1 MTAVTEGASLP
12 IALTIAGLDP
22 SGGAGVIADVRTFA
36 AFGCFATAAITS
48 LTFQNTKG
56 VFGAVHQTAETVRA
70 QVTPII
76 EDFTLSCAKTGMLP
90 TREVIAEV
98 ARLFREN
105 VLPAPVVD
113 PVMRATS
120 GDDLINDDAV
130 SCLVADLFPLARVVT
145 PNIPEAERLT
155 GLTIIDEAGMRLAA
169 QTIRELGARAVL
181 VKGGHLARR
190 QKAAGRRRS
199 AGGSRQTAGGRRQE
213 AGGRRQEADGRRQT
227 AESSRP
233 EVAFN
238 DVRQTAAVSE
248 QAIDVLDNEGRV
260 TVFRAELIAGGDVHG
275 SGCTLSAA
283 IAACLGKG
291 QNLEEAIQA
300 AKRFV
305 TEAIRHSPRLGHGAR
320 PLYKDIRH
328 LTPGT

>member
-1 MTAVTEGASLP
+1 MTASSAGNSLVV
-12 IALTIAGLDP
+12 ALTIAGIDP

-36 AFGCFATAAITS
+36 AFGCFATAAVTS
-48 LTFQNTKG
+48 LTFQNTTG
-56 VFGAVHQTAETVRA
+56 VFGALHQTPETVRA

-76 EDFTLSCAKTGMLP
+76 EDFNVSCAKTGMLP

-98 ARLFREN
+98 ARLFREMP
-105 VLPAPVVD
+105 LPAPVVD

-130 SCLVADLFPLARVVT
+130 SCLVADLFPLALVVT

-155 GLTIIDEAGMRLAA
+155 GLTITDESGMRQAA
-169 QTIRELGARAVL
+169 RIIRGMGARAVL

-190 QKAAGRRRS
+190 Q
-199 AGGSRQTAGGRRQE
+199 TAGGRWQE
-213 AGGRRQEADGRRQT
+213 IAI
-227 AESSRP
+227 
-233 EVAFN
+233 N
-238 DVRQTAAVSE
+238 DVQGVSAVSE

-260 TVFRAELIAGGDVHG
+260 TVFRDELIAGGEVHG

-283 IAACLGKG
+283 IAACHGKG
-291 QNLEEAIQA
+291 MSLEEAIQA
-300 AKRFV
+300 AKSFV

-320 PLYKDIRH
+320 PLYNDTRH